1 MTSEA
6 RVEETAESI
15 GRSVGTRERS
25 ALEVAR
31 SFVERA
37 ERTASRLGTYL
48 YRDAEGTL
56 AMARAVDARIAAGE
70 KPGPLAGVPVAL
82 KDNLCTHGIPT
93 TCGSRILEGY
103 RPPYDAHVVER
114 LKSAGAVFTGK
125 TNCDEFAMGSS
136 TENSAY
142 FPTRN
147 PWDVTRVPGGSSG
160 GSAATVAALEAALS
174 LGSDTGG
181 SVRQPAAF
189 CGVLGLKPTYGAI
202 SRYGL
207 VAFASSLDQI
217 GPFARTA
224 RDAALLYNAICGRDE
239 RDMTSRADAKPIPIE
254 DLERGV
260 KGMRLGIPRDLIA
273 EGVDP
278 EILASLDRVAKTLSD
293 EGAEILDVTLP
304 HARYSIATYYLIAPA
319 EASSNLA
326 RYDGVRYGFRAKDA
340 TDLQSMYAATRG
352 KGFGREVRRR
362 ILLGTYALSAGYYDA
377 YYLRA
382 MKIRTLIRKDFQDAL
397 ARADAILLPT
407 TPTPPFKLGEKVDD
421 PLAMYLNDI
430 FSIPASLAGA
440 PALSFPAGMTR
451 SDLPIGMQ
459 LVGRPFAEG
468 TLLRVARTWE
478 RRNADA
484 LRVPAVATGAGG

>member
-1 MTSEA
+1 MSHEA
-6 RVEETAESI
+6 GNEETAESI
-15 GRSVGTRERS
+15 GRSVAGGAQS
-25 ALEVAR
+25 AVEVAR
-31 SFVERA
+31 SFVARA
-37 ERTASRLGTYL
+37 ERTAARLGTYL
-48 YRDAEGTL
+48 HRDAESTL
-56 AMARAVDARIAAGE
+56 AMARDVDARIAKGE
-70 KPGPLAGVPVAL
+70 KLSPLAGVPIAL
-82 KDNLCTHGIPT
+82 KDNLCTHGVPT

-103 RPPYDAHVVER
+103 KPPFDAHVVER
-114 LKSAGAVFTGK
+114 LRRAGAVFTGK

-147 PWDVTRVPGGSSG
+147 PWDTERVPGGSSG

-217 GPFARTA
+217 GPFARNA
-224 RDAALLYNAICGRDE
+224 RDVVLLYNAICGRDE
-239 RDMTSRADAKPIPIE
+239 RDMTSRAEAKPIAVE

-260 KGMRLGIPRDLIA
+260 KGMKLGIPRDLIA

-278 EILASLDRVAKTLSD
+278 EIMASLERVAKTLAE
-293 EGAEILDVTLP
+293 EGATIRDVTLP
-304 HARYSIATYYLIAPA
+304 HAKYSIATYYLIAPA

-326 RYDGVRYGFRAKDA
+326 RYDGVRYGFRAKSE
-340 TDLQSMYAATRG
+340 DLQSMYAATRG

-382 MKIRTLIRKDFQDAL
+382 MKVRTLIRKDFDDAL
-397 ARADAILLPT
+397 ADTDAILLPT
-407 TPTPPFKLGEKVDD
+407 TPTPPFKLGEKTED
-421 PLAMYLNDI
+421 PLAMYLNDV

-451 SDLPIGMQ
+451 SGLPIGMQ
-459 LVGRPFAEG
+459 LVGRPFEEG

-484 LRVPAVATGAGG
+484 LRVPPIAVEASR

>member
-1 MTSEA
+1 MSPEA
-6 RVEETAESI
+6 PAPDTAESI
-15 GRSVGTRERS
+15 GRLVQGR
-25 ALEVAR
+25 
-31 SFVERA
+31 
-37 ERTASRLGTYL
+37 ERTAVEIARTYLERADRSAARLGTYL
-48 YRDAEGTL
+48 HRDAARTL
-56 AMARAVDARIAAGE
+56 AEAADVDARIANGE
-70 KPGPLAGVPVAL
+70 TVGPLAGVPVAL
-82 KDNLCTHGIPT
+82 KDNLCTRGVPT
-93 TCGSRILEGY
+93 TCGSKILEGY

-114 LKSAGAVFTGK
+114 LRRAGAVVTGK

-142 FPTRN
+142 LPTKN
-147 PWDVTRVPGGSSG
+147 PWDLTRVPGGSSG
-160 GSAATVAALEAALS
+160 GSAATVAALEAAVS

-189 CGVLGLKPTYGAI
+189 CGVYGLKPTYGAV

-217 GPFARTA
+217 GPIGRTA
-224 RDAALLYNAICGRDE
+224 RDTALLYNAICGRDE
-239 RDMTSRADAKPIPIE
+239 RDMTSRAEAKPVALD

-260 KGMRLGIPRDLIA
+260 KGMKLGIPRDLIA

-278 EILASLDRVAKTLSD
+278 EVLASLERVAKTLAA

-326 RYDGVRYGFRAKDA
+326 RYDGVRYGFRAKSE
-340 TDLQSMYAATRG
+340 DLQSMYAATRG
-352 KGFGREVRRR
+352 QGFGREVRRR

-382 MKIRTLIRKDFQDAL
+382 MKVRTLIRKDFADAL
-397 ARADAILLPT
+397 GRADAVLLPT
-407 TPTPPFKLGEKVDD
+407 TPTPPFRLGEKVDD
-421 PLAMYLNDI
+421 PLAMYLNDV

-451 SDLPIGMQ
+451 ANLPIGMQ
-459 LVGRPFAEG
+459 LVGRPFEEG

-478 RRNADA
+478 RTESA
-484 LRVPAVATGAGG
+484 LRVPPIAAEGNA